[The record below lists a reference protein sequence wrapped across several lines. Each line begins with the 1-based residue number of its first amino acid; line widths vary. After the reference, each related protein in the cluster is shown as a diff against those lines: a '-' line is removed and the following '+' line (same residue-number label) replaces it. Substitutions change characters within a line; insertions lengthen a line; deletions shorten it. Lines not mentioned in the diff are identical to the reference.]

1 MKANEIVADRGQVPL
16 EFDEVAHRYDLLTAL
31 NPGYRKH
38 LRWSA
43 ERMALASRC
52 RILDLC
58 CGTGLSTRA
67 LIETYPDAIVQGLD
81 GSHAMIAHARRK
93 DFPTRVS
100 FRVGDAMNLRGVGVE
115 GPWDGILM
123 AYGIR
128 NMPDIDECL
137 AQILTCLAPGGVV
150 CFHEYSVTD
159 SLWTRSLWNAVA
171 LVVIVPFGRAT
182 SPGSDIYRYLR
193 KSVVRFDGVKDFENR
208 LRRHG
213 FTDVRTET
221 MDGWQR
227 GIVHSFIARRPA

>member
-1 MKANEIVADRGQVPL
+1 MKASEIVADRRQVPL
-16 EFDEVAHRYDLLTAL
+16 EFDAVAHRYDLLTAF

-43 ERMALASRC
+43 ERMALPSHA

-67 LIETYPDAIVQGLD
+67 LVETYPDAIVQGLD
-81 GSHAMIAHARRK
+81 GSHAMITHARRK
-93 DFPTRVS
+93 DFPTRVT
-100 FRVGDAMNLRGVGVE
+100 FQVGDAMNLRGVGLD

-137 AQILTCLAPGGVV
+137 AQVFDALAPGGVV

-159 SLWTRSLWNAVA
+159 SLWTHSLWNAVA
-171 LVVIVPFGRAT
+171 LCVIVPFGRAT
-182 SPGSDIYRYLR
+182 SPSSDIYRYLR
-193 KSVVRFDGVKDFENR
+193 QSVVRFDGVHDFECR

-213 FTDVRTET
+213 FADVRTET

-227 GIVHSFIARRPA
+227 GIVHSFLARRSA

>member
-1 MKANEIVADRGQVPL
+1 MKADQIVADRAQVPL
-16 EFDEVAHRYDLLTAL
+16 EFDEVAQHYDLLTAL

-43 ERMALASRC
+43 ERMGLRPRA

-67 LIETYPDAIVQGLD
+67 LTETYPEAVILGLD
-81 GSHAMIAHARRK
+81 GSHAMISQARRK
-93 DFPTRVS
+93 DFPTRVT
-100 FRVGDAMNLRGVGVE
+100 FQVGDAMNLRGAE
-115 GPWDGILM
+115 LHGPWDGILM

-137 AQILTCLAPGGVV
+137 SQILSALAPGGVI

-159 SLWTRSLWNAVA
+159 SFWTHSLWNAVA
-171 LVVIVPFGRAT
+171 LCVIVPFGRAT
-182 SPGSDIYRYLR
+182 SPRSDIYRYLR
-193 KSVVRFDGVKDFENR
+193 KSVVRFDGVKGFEKR
-208 LRRHG
+208 LLGHG
-213 FTDVRTET
+213 FVDVQTKT

-227 GIVHSFIARRPA
+227 GIVHSFVARRPT